1 MSKKHR
7 SMDEHQ
13 SDQRKLLHI
22 IGTTLDAWS
31 ETNKKEF
38 GYNGIIII
46 GALTSALAAV
56 CALYRV
62 PIEDIA
68 RLMVEGAPFIDEE
81 SDHDLH

>member
-1 MSKKHR
+1 MSKNPR
-7 SMDEHQ
+7 SMDEHHA
-13 SDQRKLLHI
+13 DQKKLLHI

-31 ETNKKEF
+31 EASNKGF

-56 CALYRV
+56 CSLYRV

-68 RLMVEGAPFIDEE
+68 RVLVDGAPFIDEE